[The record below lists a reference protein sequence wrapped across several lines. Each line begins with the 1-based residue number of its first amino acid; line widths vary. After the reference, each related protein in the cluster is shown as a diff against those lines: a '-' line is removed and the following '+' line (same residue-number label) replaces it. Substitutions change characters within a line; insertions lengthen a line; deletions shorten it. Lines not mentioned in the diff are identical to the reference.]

1 MTSSREI
8 IKELKED
15 GWTLVAIKGSH
26 YQYKHPTKQ
35 GRVTVPHPTKDLAIG
50 TIRSIYRQAGL
61 TGQRR
66 K

>member
-1 MTSSREI
+1 MTTSREI

-15 GWTLVAIKGSH
+15 GWTLIAIKGSH
-26 YQYKHPTKQ
+26 HQFKHQTKQ
-35 GRVTVPHPTKDLAIG
+35 GRVTVPHPNKDLPAG

>member
-1 MTSSREI
+1 MTTSREI

-15 GWTLVAIKGSH
+15 GWALVAIRGSH
-26 YQYKHPTKQ
+26 HQFKHPTKQ
-35 GRVTVPHPTKDLAIG
+35 GRVTVPHPNKDLPTG

-61 TGQRR
+61 IGQRR

>member
-1 MTSSREI
+1 MTISREI

-15 GWTLVAIKGSH
+15 GWTLVAIRGSH
-26 YQYKHPTKQ
+26 HQFKHPTKQ
-35 GRVTVPHPTKDLAIG
+35 GRVTVPHPNKDLPTG

-61 TGQRR
+61 IGQGR